1 MITESIV
8 GAVCLAAAAIS
19 SGMHAVN
26 HTRIKKLE
34 KDKKIKDIEI
44 HGIEISVLCVLGT
57 VFIDKYSMKK
67 DLSMFADNTRQ
78 QLALF
83 ENDLARI
90 ENRVASTQIDAIK
103 AQNEV
108 INAKVD
114 HVANA
119 VDIAIMENNE

>member
-1 MITESIV
+1 M
-8 GAVCLAAAAIS
+8 AAAAIS

-26 HTRIKKLE
+26 YTKIKKLE

-90 ENRVASTQIDAIK
+90 ESRVASTQIDAIK

-119 VDIAIMENNE
+119 VDIAIMESNE